1 MAYISNWVRYMVH
14 KLEYSLTLGLKVSLS
29 LSLALCLPW
38 LWLQAGNHTQGR
50 VIDREFISVVMKNL
64 LYGRITYLHSV
75 KGEGMAPTMGS
86 HDNTLLVRKLPD
98 VDTRVRFLRPSGC
111 LVFCLSGYVSVGDA
125 VVLKDP
131 NETLKYLVR
140 RLAALQGSE
149 MVSSDEKD
157 KPFVLKKDQCWVF
170 AENKEMKSKEA
181 YDSRSFGPVSLADII
196 GRAIYCMRTAVDHG
210 PVSNSEFFMQ
220 EDSPILAVELDV
232 DELAKDHKACHWSR
246 YVCGKMLSKR
256 HALSDND
263 LNSDL
268 ITALLTDR
276 FADMTNAEFKARS
289 IGLNTSSLRFNRDER
304 PVCDASY
311 SVTWTS
317 KKDTVERHDEPEDEL
332 QAEPEIVS
340 KYEEHESDFDS
351 EHGHVTAILE
361 PESELQL
368 DSYEEEEEDVTLDV
382 LLDDDESLD
391 EEVDGA
397 EEEEDLSTLKLMER
411 KGIAKSRGTVI

>member
-1 MAYISNWVRYMVH
+1 M
-14 KLEYSLTLGLKVSLS
+14 
-29 LSLALCLPW
+29 
-38 LWLQAGNHTQGR
+38 
-50 VIDREFISVVMKNL
+50 
-64 LYGRITYLHSV
+64 
-75 KGEGMAPTMGS
+75 
-86 HDNTLLVRKLPD
+86 
-98 VDTRVRFLRPSGC
+98 
-111 LVFCLSGYVSVGDA
+111 
-125 VVLKDP
+125 
-131 NETLKYLVR
+131 
-140 RLAALQGSE
+140 
-149 MVSSDEKD
+149 
-157 KPFVLKKDQCWVF
+157 
-170 AENKEMKSKEA
+170 
-181 YDSRSFGPVSLADII
+181 
-196 GRAIYCMRTAVDHG
+196 
-210 PVSNSEFFMQ
+210 
-220 EDSPILAVELDV
+220 
-232 DELAKDHKACHWSR
+232 
-246 YVCGKMLSKR
+246 
-256 HALSDND
+256 
-263 LNSDL
+263 
-268 ITALLTDR
+268 LTDR

-317 KKDTVERHDEPEDEL
+317 KKDTAERHDEPEDEL